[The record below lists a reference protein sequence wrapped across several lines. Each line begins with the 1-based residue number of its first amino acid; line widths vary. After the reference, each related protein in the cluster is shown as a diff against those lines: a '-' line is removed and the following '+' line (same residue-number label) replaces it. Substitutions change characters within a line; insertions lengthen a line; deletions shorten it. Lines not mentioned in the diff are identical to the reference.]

1 MADPTFRSELGRGIW
16 RENPILIVVLGMC
29 PTLAV
34 STSLQ
39 NAVGMGLAATF
50 VLVCSNALVAMLRGV
65 IPQKIRIPCFIVV
78 AATFVTITDLF
89 MHAFTFPLW
98 QALGIFIPLIVVNCI
113 ILGRAEAYAY
123 KNTVAHATA
132 DGIGM
137 GLGFT
142 LALCA
147 IAVIREVLGNGT
159 IWGAPLFG
167 GGFEPVLLFILAP
180 GAFLV
185 LGSLMAFSNWLK
197 ARRGG
202 AA

>member
-1 MADPTFRSELGRGIW
+1 MSRPTFTTELVRGLW
-16 RENPILIVVLGMC
+16 RENPIFVIVLGTC

-50 VLVCSNALVAMLRGV
+50 VTVCSNALVAMLRGV

-113 ILGRAEAYAY
+113 ILGRAEAYAC
-123 KNTVAHATA
+123 KNTVLHATA
-132 DGIGM
+132 DGLGM

-142 LALCA
+142 FALCA
-147 IAVIREVLGNGT
+147 IAAIREVLGNGT
-159 IWGAPLFG
+159 LWNVPLFG
-167 GGFEPVLLFILAP
+167 AGFQPVLLFILAP

-185 LGSLMAFSNWLK
+185 FGALMGISNWLK
-197 ARRGG
+197 ARRGD
-202 AA
+202 AL